1 MGLKVF
7 KITGERQ
14 AVVLVCDCSAHGDC
28 VRTAWFDCSSRSGSL
43 FLAKAVGWIERQG
56 APGVWLCPRCA
67 QGRDQEAGIALNRQP
82 VGSPPVSQTH
92 PGRPP
97 GRGIATDQPVDS
109 AESAP
114 PQPMDDQPPHRPA
127 TNYRV
132 TRHLRVSRGSANSDD
147 NVDFSDRCERRGYP
161 ARNRTRG

>member
-1 MGLKVF
+1 MRLAPSNSTGLDTQNSSQPKDKVPRDGRMGLTVF
-7 KITGERQ
+7 KITGERE
-14 AVVLVCDCSAHGDC
+14 AVALECDRSAHGDC

-92 PGRPP
+92 PGRHPAGASPQINQWTPLSQRHPSPWTTNLPTDLPP
-97 GRGIATDQPVDS
+97 IT
-109 AESAP
+109 E
-114 PQPMDDQPPHRPA
+114 
-127 TNYRV
+127 
-132 TRHLRVSRGSANSDD
+132 
-147 NVDFSDRCERRGYP
+147 
-161 ARNRTRG
+161 